1 MSERSYIGVATWTSA
16 KTPTVRYHNILLA
29 FALAA
34 PAAFA
39 VPLVAQSTPQA
50 VTVAASRLV
59 VTPLALRVDVGATG
73 SIYTTAYDDKGSTIE
88 GDKYSA
94 KYTVVD
100 SSIAT
105 VDGRGLVTGLK
116 AGETQLTVQV
126 NDLLRDV
133 IVTVAPVGAV
143 AVAPTPVQA
152 VRHPRLLQIAPTPIL
167 LLPSERTRPA
177 VTALYDDG
185 STEVLTSANWSVF
198 GTTAMFDSV
207 AGDVVGLTPGDAVL
221 GVRSSDGTSASA
233 PIEVVPV
240 AVEIARDSVLLEE
253 GAEDTVIVD
262 VPTQGHRRLVRGLNW
277 RTGNRDIVRVLNPVL
292 GIVRAQGAGLAEVI
306 ADGYGMSKHLPVRV
320 YKHVERVRAEPDAAT
335 PIKVAAGA
343 FIKVTAEPVAAD
355 SSPVVGLAATWSVT
369 DTNIASY
376 DAKIGRIVG
385 RKAGHTK
392 LEFRYPTLPATVWT
406 IDVVDGTFAMDKHD
420 PKIAL
425 ALGGTWSNTTS
436 YHDAQQASLGR
447 PITNRWASSNDAVL
461 TVDTSGTF
469 APHRVGHA
477 TVTAM
482 GPGGA
487 RDSMLVYVTGEVL
500 ATKQLGEKRSQLV
513 TFALENPKPFVLAAD
528 TNQITRDGAWSPDH
542 LRIAYVSDGGTRG
555 DKWSLYVADAD
566 GGHAR
571 PLTALGDGFEHPTW
585 SPEGNTIAV
594 SMGRVGRK
602 MQLVSLNPDSSAGQL
617 PKPLGR
623 DRLSLRWA
631 TYDSGGASV
640 IALGE
645 RGDDKHV
652 VRVHSVDEVAITNG
666 PEGQAHPVVL
676 KDGSLLYLSDSAGK
690 GAGWRLMRVAP
701 GGGAPSVVLGSDALP
716 GLVDYAV
723 SRDGQRL
730 VLVTVT
736 TETVK
741 GQKRKHVGLYTTKP
755 GAAPVP
761 LKPNDA
767 EEFSEPAL

>member
-1 MSERSYIGVATWTSA
+1 
-16 KTPTVRYHNILLA
+16 VRYLYPLLV
-29 FALAA
+29 FALPLAA
-34 PAAFA
+34 
-39 VPLVAQSTPQA
+39 QTTPQ
-50 VTVAASRLV
+50 VAPSRLV

-88 GDKYSA
+88 TDKYAA
-94 KYTVVD
+94 KFSVADSTV
-100 SSIAT
+100 AT
-105 VDGRGLVTGLK
+105 VDGHGLVTGLK

-185 STEVLTSANWSVF
+185 STEVLSSANWAVF

-221 GVRSSDGTSASA
+221 GVRSADGTSASA

-240 AVEIARDSVLLEE
+240 AIEITRDSVLLEE
-253 GAEDTVIVD
+253 GAEDTVLVD

-277 RTGNRDIVRVLNPVL
+277 RTGNRDIVRILNPVL

-320 YKHVERVRAEPDAAT
+320 YKHVERVRAEPDAAA

-343 FIKVTAEPVAAD
+343 FIKVTAQPVAAD
-355 SSPVVGLAATWSVT
+355 SSPVNGLAATWSVT
-369 DTNIASY
+369 DTNIATY
-376 DAKIGRIVG
+376 DGKVGRIVG
-385 RKAGHTK
+385 RRAGHTK
-392 LEFRYPTLPATVWT
+392 LEYRYPSLPAVVWS
-406 IDVVDGTFAMDKHD
+406 IDVVDGTFALDRHET
-420 PKIAL
+420 KIAL
-425 ALGGTWSNTTS
+425 VLGTTWSNTTS
-436 YHDAQQASLGR
+436 FHDAQQASLGR
-447 PITNRWASSNDAVL
+447 PITNRWVSSNDAVL

-469 APHRVGHA
+469 APHRVGHT
-477 TVTAM
+477 TVTAV
-482 GPGGA
+482 GPAGA

-500 ATKQLGEKRSQLV
+500 ATRHIGEKRSELV
-513 TFALENPKPFVLAAD
+513 TFAIDNPKPYALAD

-542 LRIAYVSDGGTRG
+542 TRIVYVSDAGTRG
-555 DKWSLYVADAD
+555 DKWTLYVADAD
-566 GGHAR
+566 GGHAHA
-571 PLTALGDGFEHPTW
+571 LTIPGDGFEHPTW
-585 SPEGNTIAV
+585 SPDGATIAV

-602 MQLVSLNPDSSAGQL
+602 MQLVTLYPDSTGAQL
-617 PKPLGR
+617 PKPAAR

-640 IALGE
+640 VALGE

-652 VRVHSVDEVAITNG
+652 VRVHAVDEVAITNG

-690 GAGWRLMRVAP
+690 GTGWRLMRVTP
-701 GGGAPSVVLGSDALP
+701 GGGAPSPVLGGDALP
-716 GLVDYAV
+716 GLVDYAA

-730 VLVTVT
+730 VLVTST
-736 TETVK
+736 ADNAK
-741 GQKRKHVGLYTTKP
+741 GQKRKRSALYVIAKP
-755 GAAPVP
+755 GASPVP
-761 LKPNDA
+761 LKPNETD
-767 EEFSEPAL
+767 EFNEPAL

>member
-1 MSERSYIGVATWTSA
+1 M
-16 KTPTVRYHNILLA
+16 RYHNILLA

-447 PITNRWASSNDAVL
+447 PITNRWASSNDAVV

>member
-1 MSERSYIGVATWTSA
+1 MR
-16 KTPTVRYHNILLA
+16 HQNILLA
-29 FALAA
+29 LALAA
-34 PAAFA
+34 PAAAA

-73 SIYTTAYDDKGSTIE
+73 SIYTTAYDEKGSTIE

-94 KYTVVD
+94 KYTVAD

-221 GVRSSDGTSASA
+221 GVRSADGTSASA

-240 AVEIARDSVLLEE
+240 AIEITRDSVLLEE

-355 SSPVVGLAATWSVT
+355 SSPVVGLPATWSVT

-392 LEFRYPTLPATVWT
+392 LEFKYPTLPATVWT

-425 ALGGTWSNTTS
+425 ALGGTWNNTTS

-482 GPGGA
+482 GPAGV

-555 DKWSLYVADAD
+555 DKWTLYVADAD

-585 SPEGNTIAV
+585 SPDGNTIAV

-602 MQLVSLNPDSSAGQL
+602 MQLVSLNPDSSANQL

-631 TYDSGGASV
+631 AYDSGGASV

-652 VRVHSVDEVAITNG
+652 VRVHAVDEVAITNG

-690 GAGWRLMRVAP
+690 GTGWRLMRVAP

-716 GLVDYAV
+716 GLVDYAA

-741 GQKRKHVGLYTTKP
+741 GQKRKHVALYTTKP

-767 EEFSEPAL
+767 DEFSEPAL

>member
-1 MSERSYIGVATWTSA
+1 
-16 KTPTVRYHNILLA
+16 VRYFNVLLV
-29 FALAA
+29 FALRLAA
-34 PAAFA
+34 QTTQ
-39 VPLVAQSTPQA
+39 VAP
-50 VTVAASRLV
+50 SRLV

-88 GDKYSA
+88 TDKYAA
-94 KYTVVD
+94 KFSVAD
-100 SSIAT
+100 STIAT
-105 VDGRGLVTGLK
+105 VDGHGLVTGLK

-152 VRHPRLLQIAPTPIL
+152 VRHPRLLQISPTPIL

-185 STEVLTSANWSVF
+185 STEVLSSANWAVF

-221 GVRSSDGTSASA
+221 GVRSADGTSASA

-240 AVEIARDSVLLEE
+240 AIDITRDSVLLEE

-277 RTGNRDIVRVLNPVL
+277 RTGNRDIVRILNPVL

-343 FIKVTAEPVAAD
+343 FIKVSAQPVAAD
-355 SSPVVGLAATWSVT
+355 SSPVSGLAATWSVT
-369 DTNIASY
+369 DTNVATY
-376 DAKIGRIVG
+376 DAKVGRIVG
-385 RKAGHTK
+385 RRAGHTK
-392 LEFRYPTLPATVWT
+392 LEYHYPSLPAVVWT
-406 IDVVDGTFAMDKHD
+406 IDVVDGTFAPDRHE
-420 PKIAL
+420 PKL
-425 ALGGTWSNTTS
+425 ALGLGTTWSNTTS

-447 PITNRWASSNDAVL
+447 PITNRWVSSNDAVL

-469 APHRVGHA
+469 APHRVGHT
-477 TVTAM
+477 TVTAI
-482 GPGGA
+482 GPAGA

-500 ATKQLGEKRSQLV
+500 ATRHIGEKRSELV
-513 TFALENPKPFVLAAD
+513 TFAIDNPKPFVLAD

-542 LRIAYVSDGGTRG
+542 TRIVYVSDAGTRG
-555 DKWSLYVADAD
+555 DKWTLYVADAD
-566 GGHAR
+566 GGHAHA
-571 PLTALGDGFEHPTW
+571 LTTPGDGFEHPTW
-585 SPEGNTIAV
+585 SPDGATIAV

-602 MQLVSLNPDSSAGQL
+602 MQLVTLNPDSGGAQL
-617 PKPLGR
+617 PKPIAR

-640 IALGE
+640 VALGE

-652 VRVHSVDEVAITNG
+652 VRVHALDEIAITNG
-666 PEGQAHPVVL
+666 PEAQAHPVVL
-676 KDGSLLYLSDSAGK
+676 KDGSMLYLSDSAGK
-690 GAGWRLMRVAP
+690 GTGWRLMHVAP
-701 GGGAPSVVLGSDALP
+701 GGGSPSLLLGGDALP
-716 GLVDYAV
+716 GLVDYAA

-730 VLVTVT
+730 VLVTAT
-736 TETVK
+736 TDNVK
-741 GQKRKHVGLYTTKP
+741 GQKRKRVGLYVVAKP
-755 GAAPVP
+755 GASPVA
-761 LKPNDA
+761 LKPNEND
-767 EEFSEPAL
+767 EFSEPAL